1 MSRAVLDAIVFAL
14 FGAALGAFAA
24 TVVTSAV
31 VTVIGGGRIE
41 DVRLFDI
48 LAHAPPDWPWDWSG
62 MSRTFELALLGVGAG
77 ALIGAVGLAA
87 LGHRP
92 QLTSHGAARWA
103 TADELKRRGLAMPF
117 KKLSGPI
124 FAKLGSPRSNAPF
137 VTSADIP
144 HAFVAAPTG
153 SGKGV
158 GVVIPTLLTY
168 GGSVICLDVKGENFT
183 ATSRARAAMGDRVH
197 KFAPY
202 DGEGRT
208 HRFNPLAE
216 VASLPPERR
225 YTEAQRIAESL
236 IAMGGENVQGFLVSA
251 KQIFAA
257 GILAAVE
264 RGTPTIGAVHDLLS
278 GEGEFADMFGELAEK
293 TNVAE
298 AKSIFR
304 RMAGTADRTL
314 SAYMSVLF
322 DGGLGAWR
330 DAYVRSATDASDFD
344 LAEFRRTPTTL
355 YIVVGPNDMKVLAPV
370 VRLLFQQTVAT
381 LQRAEPGPDEPYPV
395 LLLLDEFPS
404 LGRMQ
409 TLSDAI
415 TTVRSY
421 GGRMLIIAQSLA
433 NLKLAYGA
441 DGAQNFLANC
451 RLQLFMAPAD
461 ADTPEY
467 VSRSIGDFT
476 RRARSK
482 SWTMGQLGGTNVQER
497 EEGVRLLR
505 PEAMRSLG
513 DEDCL
518 LLVQDC
524 PPVRARKVFYY
535 RDRKLRKL
543 IEAQTGALPEPPVTF
558 CARCAEAGRVHGLA
572 GEGTKVAMP
581 ELAERPVETPPVE
594 ATPTVTATG
603 ATDAPIEVVA
613 PVDAERAPSAVV
625 VNGKAEADD
634 EREIEELNEAHLAL
648 LARIQEVRE
657 QSSAS

>member
-1 MSRAVLDAIVFAL
+1 MSRTLRDAIVL
-14 FGAALGAFAA
+14 GVFGAALGAFVA
-24 TVVTSAV
+24 TVIAGVV
-31 VTVIGGGRIE
+31 VTVNGGGRIE
-41 DVRLFDI
+41 DVGMLDI
-48 LAHAPPDWPWDWSG
+48 LAYAPSGWPWEWSSI
-62 MSRTFELALLGVGAG
+62 SRMFEFALLGMGAG

-103 TADELKRRGLAMPF
+103 TADELKRRGLAVPLR
-117 KKLSGPI
+117 KLSGPV

-183 ATSRARAAMGDRVH
+183 ATSRVRAAMGDAVF

-202 DGEGRT
+202 DDDGRT
-208 HRFNPLAE
+208 HRFNPLVE
-216 VASLPPERR
+216 VASLQSERR

-236 IAMGGENVQGFLVSA
+236 IAMSGDNVQGFLVSA

-257 GILAAVE
+257 GILVAVE

-278 GEGEFADMFGELAEK
+278 GEGEFADMFGALVDG

-344 LAEFRRTPTTL
+344 LGSFRRRPTTL
-355 YIVVGPNDMKVLAPV
+355 YIVVGPNDLKVLAPV

-381 LQRAEPGPDEPYPV
+381 LQRAEPGPHEPYPV

-421 GGRMLIIAQSLA
+421 GGRMLIIVQSLA

-467 VSRSIGDFT
+467 VSRSIGEFT
-476 RRARSK
+476 RKTRSK
-482 SWTMGQLGGTNVQER
+482 SWTMGQIGGSNVQER
-497 EEGVRLLR
+497 EEGARLLR
-505 PEAMRSLG
+505 PEAMRALG
-513 DEDCL
+513 DEGCV
-518 LLVQDC
+518 LLVQDS

-535 RDRKLRKL
+535 RDRTLQKMV
-543 IEAQTGALPEPPVTF
+543 EAQVGPLPEPPVTF
-558 CARCAEAGRVHGLA
+558 CVRCASAGRVHA
-572 GEGTKVAMP
+572 P
-581 ELAERPVETPPVE
+581 EVEVRARVSDRAELTESTAPVE
-594 ATPTVTATG
+594 AQPDAADPADASIRVAVPVAASEVPSTP
-603 ATDAPIEVVA
+603 VA
-613 PVDAERAPSAVV
+613 ETETEGENEAAVD
-625 VNGKAEADD
+625 
-634 EREIEELNEAHLAL
+634 ELNEAHVTL
-648 LARIQEVRE
+648 LARIQSVRE
-657 QSSAS
+657 RSSAS

>member
-1 MSRAVLDAIVFAL
+1 MSRSVRDAIVLAV
-14 FGAALGAFAA
+14 FGAVLGAFAA
-24 TVVTSAV
+24 MVVAGAV
-31 VTVIGGGRIE
+31 VTVHGGGRIE
-41 DVRLFDI
+41 DVNMLDV
-48 LAHAPPDWPWDWSG
+48 LVHAPLGWPWEWSG
-62 MSRTFELALLGVGAG
+62 MSRTFELALLGMGAG
-77 ALIGAVGLAA
+77 GLVGAVGLAA

-103 TADELKRRGLAMPF
+103 TPDELKRRGLAVPLR
-117 KKLSGPI
+117 KLSGPV
-124 FAKLGSPRSNAPF
+124 FAKLGSPRSNTLF
-137 VTSADIP
+137 VTSDNIP

-183 ATSRARAAMGDRVH
+183 ATSRARAGMGDAVF

-202 DGEGRT
+202 DEDGRT

-216 VASLPPERR
+216 VAALPAERR

-257 GILAAVE
+257 GILVAVE
-264 RGTPTIGAVHDLLS
+264 RGTSTLGAVHDLLS
-278 GEGEFADMFGELAEK
+278 GEGEFADMFGELAEG

-344 LAEFRRTPTTL
+344 LADFRRRPTTL
-355 YIVVGPNDMKVLAPV
+355 YIVVGPNDLKVLAPV

-476 RRARSK
+476 RKARSK
-482 SWTMGQLGGTNVQER
+482 SWTMGQLGGSNVQER
-497 EEGVRLLR
+497 EEGARLLR
-505 PEAMRSLG
+505 PEAMRALG
-513 DEDCL
+513 DEDCV
-518 LLVQDC
+518 LLVQDS

-535 RDRKLRKL
+535 RDCKLRRMV
-543 IEAQTGALPEPPVTF
+543 EAQAGPLPEPPVTF
-558 CARCAEAGRVHGLA
+558 CARCASAGRVHA
-572 GEGTKVAMP
+572 PEGEVRARVGYRA
-581 ELAERPVETPPVE
+581 ELPKSAAPVE
-594 ATPTVTATG
+594 AQPNA
-603 ATDAPIEVVA
+603 ADPADAAIRIAVPVAASEVPSA
-613 PVDAERAPSAVV
+613 PV
-625 VNGKAEADD
+625 AEAKTEGENEASVD
-634 EREIEELNEAHLAL
+634 ELNEAHVAL
-648 LARIQEVRE
+648 LARIQSVRE
-657 QSSAS
+657 RSSAS

>member
-1 MSRAVLDAIVFAL
+1 MSGAVRDAIVFAL

-24 TVVTSAV
+24 TVVASGV
-31 VTVIGGGRIE
+31 VTVIGGGRVE
-41 DVRLFDI
+41 DVGMFDI
-48 LAHAPPDWPWDWSG
+48 FAHAPPNWPWDWSG
-62 MSRTFELALLGVGAG
+62 MSRTFELALLGISGG
-77 ALIGAVGLAA
+77 ALVSAVGLAV

-103 TADELKRRGLAMPF
+103 TADELKRRGLAVPLA
-117 KKLSGPI
+117 KLSGPI
-124 FAKLGSPRSNAPF
+124 FAKLGSPRSSAPF

-158 GVVIPTLLTY
+158 GIVIPTLLTY

-183 ATSRARAAMGDRVH
+183 ATSRVRAAMADRVF

-278 GEGEFADMFGELAEK
+278 GEGEFADMFGELAER

-355 YIVVGPNDMKVLAPV
+355 YIVVGPNDLKVLAPV

-467 VSRSIGDFT
+467 VARSIGDFT
-476 RRARSK
+476 RKSRSK
-482 SWTMGQLGGTNVQER
+482 SWTMGQLTGASVQER
-497 EEGVRLLR
+497 EEGARLLR

-513 DEDCL
+513 DEECV

-524 PPVRARKVFYY
+524 SPVRARKVFYY

-543 IEAQTGALPEPPVTF
+543 VEAQAGTLPEPPVTF
-558 CARCAEAGRVHGLA
+558 CARCAVAGRMHVPEGEAVAADADPA
-572 GEGTKVAMP
+572 GGMEQTEPPAPP
-581 ELAERPVETPPVE
+581 ERRAETPDAVIETAKSVGADE
-594 ATPTVTATG
+594 ARSVPPTIDLAK
-603 ATDAPIEVVA
+603 AKDDRA
-613 PVDAERAPSAVV
+613 VD
-625 VNGKAEADD
+625 
-634 EREIEELNEAHLAL
+634 ELNEAHLAL
-648 LARIQEVRE
+648 LARIQQVRK

>member
-1 MSRAVLDAIVFAL
+1 MSRGVHDAIVFAL
-14 FGAALGAFAA
+14 FGAALGTFAA
-24 TVVTSAV
+24 TVVASAI
-31 VTVIGGGRIE
+31 VTVVGGGRFE
-41 DVRLFDI
+41 DVGMFGI
-48 LAHAPPDWPWDWSG
+48 LAHAPPNWPWDWSG
-62 MSRTFELALLGVGAG
+62 MSRTFELALLSIGGG
-77 ALIGAVGLAA
+77 ALVGAVGLAA

-103 TADELKRRGLAMPF
+103 TADELKRRGLAVPLA
-117 KKLSGPI
+117 KLSGPI
-124 FAKLGSPRSNAPF
+124 FAKLGSPRSSAPF

-183 ATSRARAAMGDRVH
+183 ATSRVRAAMGDRVF

-202 DGEGRT
+202 DDEGRT

-278 GEGEFADMFGELAEK
+278 GEGEFAEMFGELAEK

-344 LAEFRRTPTTL
+344 LADFRLTPTTL
-355 YIVVGPNDMKVLAPV
+355 YIVVGPNDLRVLAPV

-421 GGRMLIIAQSLA
+421 GGRLLIIAQSLA

-476 RRARSK
+476 RKSRSR
-482 SWTMGQLGGTNVQER
+482 SWTMGQLTGTSVQER
-497 EEGVRLLR
+497 EEGARLLR

-513 DEDCL
+513 DEDCV

-524 PPVRARKVFYY
+524 PPVKARKVFYY

-543 IEAQTGALPEPPVTF
+543 VEGQVGALPKPPVTF
-558 CARCAEAGRVHGLA
+558 CARCAAAGRVHA
-572 GEGTKVAMP
+572 PVGEKTAPTTADPV
-581 ELAERPVETPPVE
+581 ERPEPVRSGE
-594 ATPTVTATG
+594 QAKEVA
-603 ATDAPIEVVA
+603 DEPIEIVPLVSAGGVPSVSA
-613 PVDAERAPSAVV
+613 PEEKSNGDDDRAVD
-625 VNGKAEADD
+625 
-634 EREIEELNEAHLAL
+634 ELNEAHLAL

-657 QSSAS
+657 QSSAT

>member
-1 MSRAVLDAIVFAL
+1 MSRAVRDAIVFTL
-14 FGAALGAFAA
+14 FGAVLGAFAA
-24 TVVTSAV
+24 TVVASAV
-31 VTVIGGGRIE
+31 VTLIGGGRID
-41 DVRLFDI
+41 DVGMFDI
-48 LAHAPPDWPWDWSG
+48 LAYAPPNWPWDWSG
-62 MSRTFELALLGVGAG
+62 MSRTFELALLGAGGG
-77 ALIGAVGLAA
+77 ALVGAVGLAA

-103 TADELKRRGLAMPF
+103 TADELKRRGFAVPLA
-117 KKLSGPI
+117 KLSGPI

-183 ATSRARAAMGDRVH
+183 ATSRARAAIGDRVF

-202 DGEGRT
+202 DDEGRT

-216 VASLPPERR
+216 VAALPPERR

-330 DAYVRSATDASDFD
+330 DTYVRSATDASDFD
-344 LAEFRRTPTTL
+344 LTEFRRTPTTL
-355 YIVVGPNDMKVLAPV
+355 YIVVGPNDLKVLAPV

-476 RRARSK
+476 RKSRSK
-482 SWTMGQLGGTNVQER
+482 SWTMGQLTGASVQER
-497 EEGVRLLR
+497 EEGARLLR
-505 PEAMRSLG
+505 PEAMRALG
-513 DEDCL
+513 DEDCV

-535 RDRKLRKL
+535 RDRELRKL
-543 IEAQTGALPEPPVTF
+543 VEEQAGALPEPPVTF
-558 CARCAEAGRVHGLA
+558 CVRCAAAASASAAPAMGSQ
-572 GEGTKVAMP
+572 GEGATTEVP
-581 ELAERPVETPPVE
+581 GSIETDPKLQEP
-594 ATPTVTATG
+594 ALKRS
-603 ATDAPIEVVA
+603 DAPIEVAA
-613 PVDAERAPSAVV
+613 PVEPARDEPKAV
-625 VNGKAEADD
+625 GPGEDD
-634 EREIEELNEAHLAL
+634 RDDDREVEDLNDAHLAL
-648 LARIQEVRE
+648 LARIQKVRE